1 MNSVTDK
8 GGIGN
13 PAQYDAGTTLH
24 ASSRSDDMMV
34 AGRIYPPVWV
44 LGRAGVAERRLNELA
59 GVGFNRRSATNR
71 IVVAGSMG

>member
-1 MNSVTDK
+1 
-8 GGIGN
+8 
-13 PAQYDAGTTLH
+13 
-24 ASSRSDDMMV
+24 MMV
-34 AGRIYPPVWV
+34 AGRIYPSVWV